1 VRLTRSVGLALG
13 YSKKIWQLKPRL
25 PLTSFVHFNSAQ
37 VNGLKYLKYITADNL
52 AEESLKKL
60 HLILHSIFSRFFGD
74 FLLTKLNRLIIDQ
87 FNVVTAR
94 KFQSYFGGNHH
105 RRLYGNHDCLQQIKA
120 IIHTKRITD

>member
-1 VRLTRSVGLALG
+1 MRLTRSVGLALG

-60 HLILHSIFSRFFGD
+60 HLAREVLIYLSLAMYIEERKCEKSKGDLRTIAINYIVIL
-74 FLLTKLNRLIIDQ
+74 L
-87 FNVVTAR
+87 A
-94 KFQSYFGGNHH
+94 
-105 RRLYGNHDCLQQIKA
+105 
-120 IIHTKRITD
+120 